1 METGGAIDFHE
12 VALPKILDPRGAE
25 GKHSRPGFLVCFRKA
40 QGSVLV
46 NLLRL
51 GLSPHTKVLDVKQRV
66 RRRGCGKRG
75 RAVVSIKW
83 APGSR

>member
-1 METGGAIDFHE
+1 MRAEPEAEEEVRREQGDVETGGAIDFHE

-46 NLLRL
+46 NGDCRLLR
-51 GLSPHTKVLDVKQRV
+51 GGGD
-66 RRRGCGKRG
+66 
-75 RAVVSIKW
+75 
-83 APGSR
+83 